1 VGLPTGEIYRHP
13 VATKVINRRTRWWDR
28 CAGRPGAWRN
38 PGALGRGTVG
48 APVIVALAPRL
59 KVVFVC
65 HRARGCMLPGTLVLR
80 AVGRLQSLHPHAR
93 RGNDAQGEHQQPKD
107 PGGPRVGRS
116 DHHDWDHRRTDANV
130 QPNPPI
136 PHGIPFDPTK
146 ILLRSPLGHRR
157 SLLNTRAI
165 RDRPLGTTSVSNS
178 VTMRYRRHAP
188 DGDFAADAALVA
200 GSMAGDQRREEQ
212 VRADLVAGE
221 GHHGL
226 MGLGHHGIIHV
237 LVRTVSSSATGY
249 LNKSLSRNTLNLSG
263 VVAEW
268 FKAAVLKG
276 ESQLSHGVPLSPPP
290 SLLP

>member
-1 VGLPTGEIYRHP
+1 VPGRFSLGQSVRHRDPPSRGDPGAPAAQVSGLGDQLWGWSIRGGNGGVGLPTGEIYRHP

-200 GSMAGDQRREEQ
+200 GSMAGISGGRNRFGRTWL
-212 VRADLVAGE
+212 RAKVTMA
-221 GHHGL
+221 
-226 MGLGHHGIIHV
+226 
-237 LVRTVSSSATGY
+237 
-249 LNKSLSRNTLNLSG
+249 
-263 VVAEW
+263 
-268 FKAAVLKG
+268 
-276 ESQLSHGVPLSPPP
+276 
-290 SLLP
+290 